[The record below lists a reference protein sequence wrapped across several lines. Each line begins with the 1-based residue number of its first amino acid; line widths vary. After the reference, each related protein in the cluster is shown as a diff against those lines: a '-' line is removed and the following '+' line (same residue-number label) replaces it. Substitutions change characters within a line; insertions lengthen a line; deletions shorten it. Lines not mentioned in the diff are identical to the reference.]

1 METNWRDLD
10 DMVFEVD
17 VLLLLPASVLNV
29 ENTDQVRRPAPND
42 AVEEL
47 QEDAGEH
54 AQLGEGVWQR

>member
-1 METNWRDLD
+1 
-10 DMVFEVD
+10 MVFEVD

-29 ENTDQVRRPAPND
+29 KNTDQVRRPAPND

-54 AQLGEGVWQR
+54 AQLGEGVWQC